1 MGNRCRGCAMN
12 IGEHWIALAVVAL
25 VAAFGFAGD
34 GDLAEAERQQAEY
47 CANVKADTW
56 PDYRGIYAEVCE

>member
-1 MGNRCRGCAMN
+1 MMD
-12 IGEHWIALAVVAL
+12 IGEHWIALAIIAL
-25 VAAFGFAGD
+25 VAAFGIVGD

-47 CANVKADTW
+47 CANVEADAW